1 MVQKNH
7 QNLKKSHCALK
18 NYENV
23 GKSHWER
30 KNTDRRFLPNGAEKF
45 PKRQKIT
52 LCPEKLRK
60 RRKITLGTVKYPS
73 PGFAG
78 GGAEKSQGGQK
89 FVNVFLLC
97 PARFS
102 ISHPGGAEK

>member
-1 MVQKNH
+1 MSWPPPWIITLGTEKY
-7 QNLKKSHCALK
+7 L
-18 NYENV
+18 
-23 GKSHWER
+23 WER
-30 KNTDRRFLPNGAEKF
+30 KNTDRRFLPNGAEKL

-89 FVNVFLLC
+89 NHF
-97 PARFS
+97 FS
-102 ISHPGGAEK
+102 PK